1 MYIDYWQKLKMS
13 ILDLQCDFHMRRL
26 SINDLLDSTKIYRF
40 EMMSKIV
47 CRWMI
52 VAQFQIY
59 PFVRLL

>member
-1 MYIDYWQKLKMS
+1 MS